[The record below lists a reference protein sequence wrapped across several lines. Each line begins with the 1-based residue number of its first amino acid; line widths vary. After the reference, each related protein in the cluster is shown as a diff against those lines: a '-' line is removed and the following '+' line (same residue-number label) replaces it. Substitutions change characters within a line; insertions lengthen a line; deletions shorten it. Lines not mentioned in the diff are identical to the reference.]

1 MAYSNQTDKI
11 TQRELN
17 TSLND
22 KIDTTRKH
30 VDDPVPHISEE
41 EREKLKALG
50 SMGTATPSTDGLMSA
65 EDKEKLDSIDA
76 NANNYIHPKS
86 GVTAGTYIRTKVNDT
101 GHVIAADNPTSLDI
115 TVTNSEKL
123 GGLSSDSYMKKG
135 ETILQGDPQCPTP
148 DGSNL
153 MSVVNVNY
161 LKLHYVPLVGNCTI
175 TGPIV
180 FNESLTLKKGA
191 SITGDTNIT
200 GNSSISGTL
209 QGNRIL
215 AGQGTNGGYSFKGE
229 SGYDTGMFS
238 NSEGDLYFL
247 VNGTKTQFSA
257 LAKLAS
263 PNFTGTPTAPTPSAS
278 TNNTQIATTAFTQ
291 TVVNSAK
298 TALTNSINS
307 SISNLRTELKNEM
320 SGNYVL
326 KSDVSNTANH
336 IPRYNGSGHLV
347 LPSGIEIW

>member
-22 KIDTTRKH
+22 KIDTARNH

-41 EREKLKALG
+41 EREKLNSLG
-50 SMGTATPSTDGLMSA
+50 AMGTATPSVNGLMSA
-65 EDKEKLDSIDA
+65 EDKEKLDSIEK

-86 GVTAGTYIRTKVNDT
+86 GVEAGTYIRTKVNDT
-101 GHVIAADNPTSLDI
+101 GHVIAADNPDTLDI
-115 TVTNSEKL
+115 TVTNTTHFD
-123 GGLSSDSYMKKG
+123 GLSSDQFMKKG
-135 ETILQGDPQCPTP
+135 ETILQGDPQAPTP

-161 LKLHYVPLVGNCTI
+161 LKLHYVPLDGNCTI

-215 AGQGTNGGYSFKGE
+215 AGQGTDGGYSFKNE
-229 SGYDTGMFS
+229 SGADTGIYS

-247 VNGTKTQFSA
+247 INGNKTQFSE
-257 LAKLAS
+257 LAKTS
-263 PNFTGTPTAPTPSAS
+263 S
-278 TNNTQIATTAFTQ
+278 
-291 TVVNSAK
+291 V
-298 TALTNSINS
+298 NS
-307 SISNLRTELKNEM
+307 SISSLRTELKNEM

-336 IPRYNGSGHLV
+336 IPRYNSSGHLV